1 MRRNHEAGVDFAV
14 PRTGEDAVR
23 LFLAVARLSRSLR
36 RVGSQGLGHG
46 SLSALATLA
55 NCGSMRLGDLAAR
68 EGVAPPTLSR
78 MITVLVDSGFVR
90 RTPDPQDGRAS
101 LVAATAEGERVVS
114 GTRSDRMRELARRI
128 DSLTVEQRIA
138 LAQALP
144 ALEAL
149 VLEDTQ
155 A

>member
-1 MRRNHEAGVDFAV
+1 
-14 PRTGEDAVR
+14 
-23 LFLAVARLSRSLR
+23 
-36 RVGSQGLGHG
+36 
-46 SLSALATLA
+46 
-55 NCGSMRLGDLAAR
+55 
-68 EGVAPPTLSR
+68 SR